1 MGTSLL
7 TNQSAM
13 TALQTL
19 RSIGDS
25 MDTTQRRVSTGLRI
39 NEASDNTAYWSISSM
54 MKSDRNALS
63 AVSDAMAL
71 GKSQIDVADATIS
84 KSKDYLDN
92 IQKSLTTA
100 YEKGAGDIKKIQA
113 DIKGNMNDIQSSV
126 YSASLAE
133 KNILG
138 NGGQSVRIAGS
149 YRREGSNVYVD
160 MIDVGGQDLNFATKK
175 ADGTFD
181 LTGGQLKDVF
191 GSGFATAAS
200 GTTTPSNTPASQA
213 EDANGSQ
220 GSGSSNSGSTTTTPS
235 ADDPA
240 GIQGLNKTY
249 VEAQGKLSEAQSALA
264 SAKAA
269 AAANPSDATLATAV
283 STAEGKVKSEQTAV
297 DAALKSVTDAAGKMS
312 VQDFVNTNFDGVSSG
327 VMEQVLRAVQG
338 KVTTATSNVV
348 TAGATLGAAK
358 AQVTGQI
365 DYVSNLMD
373 AIDKGVG
380 SLVDADMNAESARLA
395 SLQVQ
400 QQLGIQALSIANQ
413 NSQNILAL
421 FRQ

>member
-13 TALQTL
+13 NALQTL
-19 RSIGDS
+19 RSIGDN
-25 MDTTQRRVSTGLRI
+25 MDQTQRRVSTGLRI

-54 MKSDRNALS
+54 MRSDRNALS
-63 AVSDAMAL
+63 SVSDAMAL
-71 GKSQIDVADATIS
+71 GKSQIDVADATID
-84 KSKDYLDN
+84 KSKTYLDN

-113 DIKGNMNDIQSSV
+113 DIKGNMNDIQSAV

-138 NGGQSVRIAGS
+138 NDGQSVRIAGS

-160 MIDVGGQDLNFATKK
+160 MIDVGGADLNFASKK
-175 ADGTFD
+175 ADGSFD
-181 LTGGQLKDVF
+181 LTKGVLKDVF
-191 GSGFATAAS
+191 GSGTEGSPAPDFKQLSQTLTDKEKALAALPE
-200 GTTTPSNTPASQA
+200 GDTGIAQA
-213 EDANGSQ
+213 KQDVEDA
-220 GSGSSNSGSTTTTPS
+220 
-235 ADDPA
+235 
-240 GIQGLNKTY
+240 K
-249 VEAQGKLSEAQSALA
+249 
-264 SAKAA
+264 KAI
-269 AAANPSDATLATAV
+269 SDAAEKMTV
-283 STAEGKVKSEQTAV
+283 S
-297 DAALKSVTDAAGKMS
+297 
-312 VQDFVNTNFDGVSSG
+312 DFVNTDFTDVSSST
-327 VMEQVLRAVQG
+327 MEEILKNVQG
-338 KVTTATSNVV
+338 KVTTATTNVV

-365 DYVSNLMD
+365 DYVSKLMD
-373 AIDKGVG
+373 AVDKGVG

-413 NSQNILAL
+413 NSQNILSL

>member
-13 TALQTL
+13 NALQTL
-19 RSIGDS
+19 RSIGDN

-63 AVSDAMAL
+63 SVSDAMAL
-71 GKSQIDVADATIS
+71 GKSQIDVANATID

-100 YEKGAGDIKKIQA
+100 YEKGSGDVAKIQA
-113 DIKGNMNDIQSSV
+113 DIKANMNDIQSSV

-138 NGGQSVRIAGS
+138 NSGESVRIAGS
-149 YRREGSNVYVD
+149 YRREGSAVYVD
-160 MIDVGGQDLNFATKK
+160 MIDVGGADLNFATKQ

-181 LTGGQLKDVF
+181 LSKGVLQSVF
-191 GSGFATAAS
+191 GTGFAAS
-200 GTTTPSNTPASQA
+200 APTNPDAQEENPAPATPA
-213 EDANGSQ
+213 
-220 GSGSSNSGSTTTTPS
+220 

-240 GIQGLNKTY
+240 GLKALDKTL
-249 VEAQGKLSEAQSALA
+249 VGAQAKYAQAQSDLTA
-264 SAKAA
+264 AKAA
-269 AAANPSDATLATAV
+269 AAANPSDTSLQDAVTTAQ
-283 STAEGKVKSEQTAV
+283 GKVTSAKGEV
-297 DAALKSVTDAAGKMS
+297 DTALKPIVEAAGKMT
-312 VQDFVNTNFDGVSSG
+312 VMDFVNTNFSGISSST
-327 VMEQVLRAVQG
+327 MEQVLKAVQS

-365 DYVSNLMD
+365 DYVSKLMD
-373 AIDKGVG
+373 AVDKGVG

-413 NSQNILAL
+413 NSQNILSL

>member
-13 TALQTL
+13 NALQTL

-63 AVSDAMAL
+63 SVSDAMAL
-71 GKSQIDVADATIS
+71 GKSQIDVANATID

-100 YEKGAGDIKKIQA
+100 YEKGSGDVAKIQA
-113 DIKGNMNDIQSSV
+113 DIKANMNDIQSAV

-138 NGGQSVRIAGS
+138 NGGESVRIAGS

-160 MIDVGGQDLNFATKK
+160 MIDVGGADLNFATKN

-181 LTGGQLKDVF
+181 LTKGVLKDVF
-191 GSGFATAAS
+191 GKAETAPDFAKLDGDLQKA
-200 GTTTPSNTPASQA
+200 QA
-213 EDANGSQ
+213 
-220 GSGSSNSGSTTTTPS
+220 
-235 ADDPA
+235 
-240 GIQGLNKTY
+240 
-249 VEAQGKLSEAQSALA
+249 ALA
-264 SAKAA
+264 AKGDTAT
-269 AAANPSDATLATAV
+269 DADKQ
-283 STAEGKVKSEQTAV
+283 G
-297 DAALKSVTDAAGKMS
+297 VTDAQTAITNAAKDMT
-312 VQDFVNTNFDGVSSG
+312 VQDFVDTDFSKVSSAT
-327 VMEQVLRAVQG
+327 MEQVLKSVQG
-338 KVTTATSNVV
+338 KVTSATSNVV
-348 TAGATLGAAK
+348 TAGAALGAAK

-365 DYVSNLMD
+365 DYVSKLMD
-373 AIDKGVG
+373 AVDKGVG

-413 NSQNILAL
+413 NSQNILSL

>member
-13 TALQTL
+13 NALQTL
-19 RSIGDS
+19 RSIGDN
-25 MDTTQRRVSTGLRI
+25 MDITQRRVSTGLRI

-63 AVSDAMAL
+63 SVSDAMAL
-71 GKSQIDVADATIS
+71 GKSQIDVANATID
-84 KSKDYLDN
+84 KSKEYLDN

-100 YEKGAGDIKKIQA
+100 YEKGSGDVAKIQA
-113 DIKGNMNDIQSSV
+113 DIKANMNDIESAV

-149 YRREGSNVYVD
+149 YRREGTAVYVD
-160 MIDVGGQDLNFATKK
+160 MIDVGGDELNFATKGTN
-175 ADGTFD
+175 GTFD
-181 LTGGQLKDVF
+181 LTGGVLKDI
-191 GSGFATAAS
+191 FAKDT
-200 GTTTPSNTPASQA
+200 GTGDNAISKLA
-213 EDANGSQ
+213 
-220 GSGSSNSGSTTTTPS
+220 
-235 ADDPA
+235 
-240 GIQGLNKTY
+240 K
-249 VEAQGKLSEAQSALA
+249 KLSEATTDDAKQSAENALIGQV
-264 SAKAA
+264 SAM
-269 AAANPSDATLATAV
+269 T
-283 STAEGKVKSEQTAV
+283 VK
-297 DAALKSVTDAAGKMS
+297 
-312 VQDFVNTNFDGVSSG
+312 DFVENDFSNLSSKG
-327 VMEQVLRAVQG
+327 LETILKAIQS
-338 KVTTATSNVV
+338 KVTGATSAVV

-365 DYVSNLMD
+365 DYVSKLMD
-373 AIDKGVG
+373 AVDKGVG

-413 NSQNILAL
+413 NSQNILSL

>member
-13 TALQTL
+13 NALQTL
-19 RSIGDS
+19 RSIGDN

-63 AVSDAMAL
+63 SVSDAMAL
-71 GKSQIDVADATIS
+71 GKSQIDVANATIT

-100 YEKGAGDIKKIQA
+100 YEKGPGDIKKIQA
-113 DIKGNMNDIQSSV
+113 DIKANMNDIQSAV

-138 NGGQSVRIAGS
+138 NSGESVRIAGS

-160 MIDVGGQDLNFATKK
+160 MIDVGGKELNFATNNS
-175 ADGTFD
+175 DGTFD
-181 LTGGQLKDVF
+181 LSKGQLKDIF
-191 GSGFATAAS
+191 GTVVGSTGGTSETGGASGAGGATGGASGAGGAGGASGGAETRQSTSSTSFTPTATNPIDVKGINEAAKAYNDAVASGASDVGTKKTALDKLLDGITVKDFVTQDFKDATAA
-200 GTTTPSNTPASQA
+200 GM
-213 EDANGSQ
+213 
-220 GSGSSNSGSTTTTPS
+220 
-235 ADDPA
+235 
-240 GIQGLNKTY
+240 
-249 VEAQGKLSEAQSALA
+249 EAI
-264 SAKAA
+264 
-269 AAANPSDATLATAV
+269 
-283 STAEGKVKSEQTAV
+283 
-297 DAALKSVTDAAGKMS
+297 LK
-312 VQDFVNTNFDGVSSG
+312 
-327 VMEQVLRAVQG
+327 AVQG

-365 DYVSNLMD
+365 DYVSKLMD
-373 AIDKGVG
+373 AVDKGVG

-413 NSQNILAL
+413 NSQNILSL

>member
-13 TALQTL
+13 NALQTL
-19 RSIGDS
+19 RSIGDN

-63 AVSDAMAL
+63 SVSDAMAL
-71 GKSQIDVADATIS
+71 GKSQIDVANATID
-84 KSKDYLDN
+84 KSKEYLDN

-100 YEKGAGDIKKIQA
+100 YEKGSGDIKKIQA
-113 DIKGNMNDIQSSV
+113 DIKANMNDIQSAV

-138 NGGQSVRIAGS
+138 NSGESVRIAGS

-160 MIDVGGQDLNFATKK
+160 MIDVGGADLNFATKQ

-181 LTGGQLKDVF
+181 LTKGVLKDVF
-191 GSGFATAAS
+191 GKAETAPDFAS
-200 GTTTPSNTPASQA
+200 L
-213 EDANGSQ
+213 D
-220 GSGSSNSGSTTTTPS
+220 STL
-235 ADDPA
+235 
-240 GIQGLNKTY
+240 Q
-249 VEAQGKLSEAQSALA
+249 EAQAALA
-264 SAKAA
+264 AKGDTATEEDKNKVTQAQQAITEAA
-269 AAANPSDATLATAV
+269 KDMT
-283 STAEGKVKSEQTAV
+283 
-297 DAALKSVTDAAGKMS
+297 
-312 VQDFVNTNFDGVSSG
+312 VQDFVDTDFSKVSSAT
-327 VMEQVLRAVQG
+327 MEQVLKTVQG

-348 TAGATLGAAK
+348 TAGAALGAAK

-365 DYVSNLMD
+365 DYVSKLMD
-373 AIDKGVG
+373 AVDKGVG

-413 NSQNILAL
+413 NSQNILSL

>member
-1 MGTSLL
+1 M
-7 TNQSAM
+7 N
-13 TALQTL
+13 ALQTL
-19 RSIGDS
+19 RSIGDN

-63 AVSDAMAL
+63 SVSDAMAL
-71 GKSQIDVADATIS
+71 GKSQIDVANATIT

-100 YEKGAGDIKKIQA
+100 YEKGPGDIKKIQA
-113 DIKGNMNDIQSSV
+113 DIKANMNDIQSAV

-138 NGGQSVRIAGS
+138 NSGESVRIAGS

-160 MIDVGGQDLNFATKK
+160 MIDVGGKELNFATNNS
-175 ADGTFD
+175 DGTFD
-181 LTGGQLKDVF
+181 LSKGQLKDIF
-191 GSGFATAAS
+191 GTVVGSTGGTSETGGASGAGGATGGASGAGGAGGASGGAETRQSTSSTSFTPTATNPIDVKGINEAAKAYNDAVASGASDVGTKKTALDKLLDGITVKDFVTQDFKDATAA
-200 GTTTPSNTPASQA
+200 GM
-213 EDANGSQ
+213 
-220 GSGSSNSGSTTTTPS
+220 
-235 ADDPA
+235 
-240 GIQGLNKTY
+240 
-249 VEAQGKLSEAQSALA
+249 EAI
-264 SAKAA
+264 
-269 AAANPSDATLATAV
+269 
-283 STAEGKVKSEQTAV
+283 
-297 DAALKSVTDAAGKMS
+297 LK
-312 VQDFVNTNFDGVSSG
+312 
-327 VMEQVLRAVQG
+327 AVQG
-338 KVTTATSNVV
+338 KVTTATSNVT

-365 DYVSNLMD
+365 DYVSKLMD
-373 AIDKGVG
+373 AVDKGVG

-413 NSQNILAL
+413 NSQNILSL

>member
-13 TALQTL
+13 NALQTL
-19 RSIGDS
+19 RSIGDN

-63 AVSDAMAL
+63 SVSDAMAL
-71 GKSQIDVADATIS
+71 GKSQIDVANATIE
-84 KSKDYLDN
+84 KSKEYLDK

-100 YEKGAGDIKKIQA
+100 YEKGPGDIKKIQA
-113 DIKGNMNDIQSSV
+113 DIQANMNDIQSSV

-138 NGGQSVRIAGS
+138 NDGQSVRIAGS
-149 YRREGSNVYVD
+149 YRREGTAVYVD
-160 MIDVGGQDLNFATKK
+160 MIDVGGKELNFATNKG
-175 ADGTFD
+175 DGTFD
-181 LTGGQLKDVF
+181 LTQGQLKEIFGKTDNGKDAATNQPKPAIDV
-191 GSGFATAAS
+191 GALKGKI
-200 GTTTPSNTPASQA
+200 
-213 EDANGSQ
+213 
-220 GSGSSNSGSTTTTPS
+220 
-235 ADDPA
+235 ADY
-240 GIQGLNKTY
+240 KT
-249 VEAQGKLSEAQSALA
+249 ALA
-264 SAKAA
+264 DPEGTDATKAA
-269 AAANPSDATLATAV
+269 ALKDITDITDKITV
-283 STAEGKVKSEQTAV
+283 S
-297 DAALKSVTDAAGKMS
+297 
-312 VQDFVNTNFDGVSSG
+312 DFVNTDLSS
-327 VMEQVLRAVQG
+327 VDAETMEYILKAVQG
-338 KVTTATSNVV
+338 KVTTATSNVT

-365 DYVSNLMD
+365 DYVSKLMD
-373 AIDKGVG
+373 AVDKGVG

-413 NSQNILAL
+413 NSQNILSL

>member
-13 TALQTL
+13 NALQTL
-19 RSIGDS
+19 RSIGDN
-25 MDTTQRRVSTGLRI
+25 MDQTQRRVSTGLRI

-54 MKSDRNALS
+54 MRSDRNALS
-63 AVSDAMAL
+63 SVSDAMAL
-71 GKSQIDVADATIS
+71 GKSQIDVADATID
-84 KSKDYLDN
+84 KSKTYLDN

-113 DIKGNMNDIQSSV
+113 DIKGNMNDIQSAV

-138 NGGQSVRIAGS
+138 NDGQSVRIAGS

-160 MIDVGGQDLNFATKK
+160 MIDVGGADLNFASKK
-175 ADGTFD
+175 ADGSFD
-181 LTGGQLKDVF
+181 LTKGVLKDVF
-191 GSGFATAAS
+191 GSGTEGSTA
-200 GTTTPSNTPASQA
+200 PDFKQLSQA
-213 EDANGSQ
+213 LTDKEKALAALPEGD
-220 GSGSSNSGSTTTTPS
+220 
-235 ADDPA
+235 A
-240 GIQGLNKTY
+240 GIAQAKQD
-249 VEAQGKLSEAQSALA
+249 VEA
-264 SAKAA
+264 AKKAI
-269 AAANPSDATLATAV
+269 SDAAEKMTV
-283 STAEGKVKSEQTAV
+283 S
-297 DAALKSVTDAAGKMS
+297 
-312 VQDFVNTNFDGVSSG
+312 DFVNTDFTDVSSST
-327 VMEQVLRAVQG
+327 MEEILKNVQG
-338 KVTTATSNVV
+338 KVTTATTNVV

-365 DYVSNLMD
+365 DYVSKLMD
-373 AIDKGVG
+373 AVDKGVG

-413 NSQNILAL
+413 NSQNILSL

>member
-13 TALQTL
+13 NALQTL

-63 AVSDAMAL
+63 SVSDAMAL
-71 GKSQIDVADATIS
+71 GKSQIDVANATID

-100 YEKGAGDIKKIQA
+100 YEKGSGDVAKIQA
-113 DIKGNMNDIQSSV
+113 DIKANMNDIQSSV

-138 NGGQSVRIAGS
+138 NSGESVRIAGS

-160 MIDVGGQDLNFATKK
+160 MIDVGGADLNFATKQ

-181 LTGGQLKDVF
+181 LSKGVLQSVFGTGFAASAPTNPGGQEENP
-191 GSGFATAAS
+191 APA
-200 GTTTPSNTPASQA
+200 TPA
-213 EDANGSQ
+213 
-220 GSGSSNSGSTTTTPS
+220 

-240 GIQGLNKTY
+240 GLKALDKTL
-249 VEAQGKLSEAQSALA
+249 VGAQAKYTQAQADLTA
-264 SAKAA
+264 AKAA
-269 AAANPSDATLATAV
+269 AAANPSDTNLQDAVTA
-283 STAEGKVKSEQTAV
+283 AQGKVTSTKGGV
-297 DAALKSVTDAAGKMS
+297 DDALKPIVEAAGKMT
-312 VQDFVNTNFDGVSSG
+312 VMDFVNTNFSGISSST
-327 VMEQVLRAVQG
+327 MEQVLKAVQS

-365 DYVSNLMD
+365 DYVSKLMD
-373 AIDKGVG
+373 AVDKGVG

-413 NSQNILAL
+413 NSQNILSL

>member
-13 TALQTL
+13 NALQTL
-19 RSIGDS
+19 RSIGDN

-63 AVSDAMAL
+63 SVSDAMAL
-71 GKSQIDVADATIS
+71 GKSQIDVANATID
-84 KSKDYLDN
+84 KSKEYLDN

-100 YEKGAGDIKKIQA
+100 YQKGTGDVKKIQA
-113 DIKGNMNDIQSSV
+113 DIKANMNDIESAV

-149 YRREGSNVYVD
+149 YRREGSAVYVD
-160 MIDVGGQDLNFATKK
+160 MIDVGGNELNFATKG
-175 ADGTFD
+175 ANGTFD
-181 LTGGQLKDVF
+181 LSGGVLKDVF
-191 GSGFATAAS
+191 GSYDTGAADGSKISDLLGTIKDKKAELDAAKPSDTDYGSKKDAYNNAVTALTNVADKLTVKDFANADFSNVSAS
-200 GTTTPSNTPASQA
+200 GMETIIKA
-213 EDANGSQ
+213 
-220 GSGSSNSGSTTTTPS
+220 
-235 ADDPA
+235 
-240 GIQGLNKTY
+240 IQ
-249 VEAQGKLSEAQSALA
+249 S
-264 SAKAA
+264 
-269 AAANPSDATLATAV
+269 
-283 STAEGKVKSEQTAV
+283 
-297 DAALKSVTDAAGKMS
+297 
-312 VQDFVNTNFDGVSSG
+312 
-327 VMEQVLRAVQG
+327 
-338 KVTTATSNVV
+338 KVTGATSAVV

-365 DYVSNLMD
+365 DYVSKLMD
-373 AIDKGVG
+373 AVDKGVG

-413 NSQNILAL
+413 NSQNILSL

>member
-13 TALQTL
+13 NALQTL
-19 RSIGDS
+19 RSIGDN

-63 AVSDAMAL
+63 SVSDAMAL
-71 GKSQIDVADATIS
+71 GKSQIDVANATID

-100 YEKGAGDIKKIQA
+100 YEKGSGDIKKIQA
-113 DIKGNMNDIQSSV
+113 DIKANMNDIQSAV

-138 NGGQSVRIAGS
+138 NSGESVRIAGS

-160 MIDVGGQDLNFATKK
+160 MIDVGGADLNFATKQ

-181 LTGGQLKDVF
+181 LSKGVLQAVF
-191 GSGFATAAS
+191 GTGAAAAS
-200 GTTTPSNTPASQA
+200 TPAPTPPSPTPETETETQTNPSDPLGLKSLNDDLVSKQSDVTSKQA
-213 EDANGSQ
+213 
-220 GSGSSNSGSTTTTPS
+220 
-235 ADDPA
+235 
-240 GIQGLNKTY
+240 
-249 VEAQGKLSEAQSALA
+249 ALDK
-264 SAKAA
+264 AKAA
-269 AAANPSDATLATAV
+269 AAANPSDSSLQGAITEAQENLTNAQT
-283 STAEGKVKSEQTAV
+283 SYKSSLDKVTK
-297 DAALKSVTDAAGKMS
+297 AAGKMT
-312 VQDFVNTNFDGVSSG
+312 VLDFVNTDFSGFSSAT
-327 VMEQVLRAVQG
+327 MEQVLKAVQG

-365 DYVSNLMD
+365 DYVSKLMD
-373 AIDKGVG
+373 AVDKGVG

-413 NSQNILAL
+413 NSQNILSL

>member
-13 TALQTL
+13 NALQTL
-19 RSIGDS
+19 RSIGDN
-25 MDTTQRRVSTGLRI
+25 MDQTQRRVSTGLRI

-54 MKSDRNALS
+54 MRSDRNALS
-63 AVSDAMAL
+63 SVSDAMAL
-71 GKSQIDVADATIS
+71 GKSQIDVADATID
-84 KSKDYLDN
+84 KSKTYLDN

-113 DIKGNMNDIQSSV
+113 DIKGNMNDIQSAV

-138 NGGQSVRIAGS
+138 NDGQSVRIAGS

-160 MIDVGGQDLNFATKK
+160 MIDVGGADLNFASKK
-175 ADGTFD
+175 ADGSFD
-181 LTGGQLKDVF
+181 LTKGVLKDVF
-191 GSGFATAAS
+191 GSGTEGSPAPDFKQLSQTLTDKEKALAALPE
-200 GTTTPSNTPASQA
+200 GDAGIAQA
-213 EDANGSQ
+213 KQDVEDA
-220 GSGSSNSGSTTTTPS
+220 
-235 ADDPA
+235 
-240 GIQGLNKTY
+240 K
-249 VEAQGKLSEAQSALA
+249 
-264 SAKAA
+264 KAI
-269 AAANPSDATLATAV
+269 SDAAEKMTV
-283 STAEGKVKSEQTAV
+283 S
-297 DAALKSVTDAAGKMS
+297 
-312 VQDFVNTNFDGVSSG
+312 DFVNTDFTDVSSST
-327 VMEQVLRAVQG
+327 MEEILKNVQG
-338 KVTTATSNVV
+338 KVTTATTNVV

-365 DYVSNLMD
+365 DYVSKLMD
-373 AIDKGVG
+373 AVDKGVG

-413 NSQNILAL
+413 NSQNILSL

>member
-13 TALQTL
+13 NALQTL
-19 RSIGDS
+19 RSIGDN
-25 MDTTQRRVSTGLRI
+25 MDQTQRRVSTGLRI

-54 MKSDRNALS
+54 MRSDRNALS
-63 AVSDAMAL
+63 SVSDAMAL
-71 GKSQIDVADATIS
+71 GKSQIDVADATID
-84 KSKDYLDN
+84 KSKTYLDN

-113 DIKGNMNDIQSSV
+113 DIKGNMNDIQSAV

-138 NGGQSVRIAGS
+138 NDGQSVRIAGS

-160 MIDVGGQDLNFATKK
+160 MIDVGGADLNFASKK
-175 ADGTFD
+175 ADGSFD
-181 LTGGQLKDVF
+181 LTKGVLKDVF
-191 GSGFATAAS
+191 GSGTEGSPAPDFKQLSQTLTDKEKALAALPE
-200 GTTTPSNTPASQA
+200 G
-213 EDANGSQ
+213 D
-220 GSGSSNSGSTTTTPS
+220 
-235 ADDPA
+235 A
-240 GIQGLNKTY
+240 GIDQAKQD
-249 VEAQGKLSEAQSALA
+249 VEA
-264 SAKAA
+264 AKKAI
-269 AAANPSDATLATAV
+269 SDAAEKMTV
-283 STAEGKVKSEQTAV
+283 S
-297 DAALKSVTDAAGKMS
+297 
-312 VQDFVNTNFDGVSSG
+312 DFVNTDFTDVSSST
-327 VMEQVLRAVQG
+327 MEEILKNVQG
-338 KVTTATSNVV
+338 KVTTATTNVV

-365 DYVSNLMD
+365 DYVSKLMD
-373 AIDKGVG
+373 AVDKGVG

-413 NSQNILAL
+413 NSQNILSL

>member
-13 TALQTL
+13 NALQTL
-19 RSIGDS
+19 RSIGDN

-63 AVSDAMAL
+63 SVSDAMAL
-71 GKSQIDVADATIS
+71 GKSQIDVANATID

-100 YEKGAGDIKKIQA
+100 YEKGSGDVAKIQA
-113 DIKGNMNDIQSSV
+113 DIKANMNDIQSSV

-138 NGGQSVRIAGS
+138 NSGESVRIAGS

-160 MIDVGGQDLNFATKK
+160 MIDVGGADLNFATKQ

-181 LTGGQLKDVF
+181 LSKGVLQAVF
-191 GSGFATAAS
+191 GTGAAAAS
-200 GTTTPSNTPASQA
+200 TPAPTPPSPTPETETETQTNPSDPLGLKSLNDDLVSKQSDVTSKQA
-213 EDANGSQ
+213 
-220 GSGSSNSGSTTTTPS
+220 
-235 ADDPA
+235 
-240 GIQGLNKTY
+240 
-249 VEAQGKLSEAQSALA
+249 ALDK
-264 SAKAA
+264 AKAA
-269 AAANPSDATLATAV
+269 AAANPSDSSLQGAITEAQENLTNAQT
-283 STAEGKVKSEQTAV
+283 SYKSSLDKVTK
-297 DAALKSVTDAAGKMS
+297 AAGKMT
-312 VQDFVNTNFDGVSSG
+312 VLDFVNTDFSGFSSAT
-327 VMEQVLRAVQG
+327 MEQVLKAVQG

-365 DYVSNLMD
+365 DYVSKLMD
-373 AIDKGVG
+373 AVDKGVG

-413 NSQNILAL
+413 NSQNILSL

>member
-13 TALQTL
+13 NALQTL
-19 RSIGDS
+19 RSIGDN

-63 AVSDAMAL
+63 SVSDAMAL
-71 GKSQIDVADATIS
+71 GKSQIDVANATID
-84 KSKDYLDN
+84 KSKEYLDN

-100 YEKGAGDIKKIQA
+100 YQKGSGDVKKIQA
-113 DIKGNMNDIQSSV
+113 DIKANMNDIESAV

-149 YRREGSNVYVD
+149 YRREGSAVYVD
-160 MIDVGGQDLNFATKK
+160 MIDVGGNELNFATKG
-175 ADGTFD
+175 ANGTFD
-181 LTGGQLKDVF
+181 LSGGVLKDVF
-191 GSGFATAAS
+191 GSY
-200 GTTTPSNTPASQA
+200 
-213 EDANGSQ
+213 D
-220 GSGSSNSGSTTTTPS
+220 
-235 ADDPA
+235 
-240 GIQGLNKTY
+240 
-249 VEAQGKLSEAQSALA
+249 
-264 SAKAA
+264 
-269 AAANPSDATLATAV
+269 
-283 STAEGKVKSEQTAV
+283 
-297 DAALKSVTDAAGKMS
+297 TDAAEGSKIS
-312 VQDFVNTNFDGVSSG
+312 DLLGAIKDKKADLDAAKPSDTDYDSKKNDYNTAVTALTDVADKLTVKDFANADFSNVSASG
-327 VMEQVLRAVQG
+327 METIIKAIQS
-338 KVTTATSNVV
+338 KVTGATSAVV

-365 DYVSNLMD
+365 DYVSKLMD
-373 AIDKGVG
+373 AVDKGVG

-413 NSQNILAL
+413 NSQNILSL

>member
-13 TALQTL
+13 NALQTL
-19 RSIGDS
+19 RSIGDN

-63 AVSDAMAL
+63 SVSDAMAL
-71 GKSQIDVADATIS
+71 GKSQIDVANATID
-84 KSKDYLDN
+84 KSKEYLDN

-100 YEKGAGDIKKIQA
+100 YEKGSGDVAKIQA
-113 DIKGNMNDIQSSV
+113 DIKANMNDIESAV

-138 NGGQSVRIAGS
+138 NDGQSVRIAGS

-160 MIDVGGQDLNFATKK
+160 MIDVGGKELNFATNKG
-175 ADGTFD
+175 DGTFD
-181 LTGGQLKDVF
+181 LSKGQLKDIF
-191 GSGFATAAS
+191 GTAVKPDQPDDNDTSTFAGEPAFKPSATNPINVKGINEAAKAYNEAVAS
-200 GTTTPSNTPASQA
+200 GASDIADKKTALTTALGDFTVKDFVTQ
-213 EDANGSQ
+213 DF
-220 GSGSSNSGSTTTTPS
+220 
-235 ADDPA
+235 
-240 GIQGLNKTY
+240 
-249 VEAQGKLSEAQSALA
+249 SEATSAGMEAIL
-264 SAKAA
+264 
-269 AAANPSDATLATAV
+269 
-283 STAEGKVKSEQTAV
+283 KV
-297 DAALKSVTDAAGKMS
+297 
-312 VQDFVNTNFDGVSSG
+312 
-327 VMEQVLRAVQG
+327 VQG

-365 DYVSNLMD
+365 DYVSKLMD
-373 AIDKGVG
+373 AVDKGVG

-413 NSQNILAL
+413 NSQNILSL

>member
-13 TALQTL
+13 NALQTL
-19 RSIGDS
+19 RSIGDN

-63 AVSDAMAL
+63 SVSDAMAL
-71 GKSQIDVADATIS
+71 GKSQIDVANATID
-84 KSKDYLDN
+84 KSKEYLDN

-100 YEKGAGDIKKIQA
+100 YEKGSGDIKKIQA
-113 DIKGNMNDIQSSV
+113 DIKANMNDIESAV

-138 NGGQSVRIAGS
+138 NNGQSVRIAGS

-160 MIDVGGQDLNFATKK
+160 MIDVGGKELNFATNKG
-175 ADGTFD
+175 DGTFD
-181 LTGGQLKDVF
+181 LTSGVLKDIF
-191 GSGFATAAS
+191 AKDTATA
-200 GTTTPSNTPASQA
+200 
-213 EDANGSQ
+213 
-220 GSGSSNSGSTTTTPS
+220 
-235 ADDPA
+235 DDDKISKLA
-240 GIQGLNKTY
+240 KT
-249 VEAQGKLSEAQSALA
+249 LSEATTTD
-264 SAKAA
+264 AKA
-269 AAANPSDATLATAV
+269 
-283 STAEGKVKSEQTAV
+283 TAEGALISKVSAMTVK
-297 DAALKSVTDAAGKMS
+297 
-312 VQDFVNTNFDGVSSG
+312 DFVENDFSNLSSKG
-327 VMEQVLRAVQG
+327 LETVLKAIQS
-338 KVTTATSNVV
+338 KVTGATSAVV

-365 DYVSNLMD
+365 DYVSKLMD
-373 AIDKGVG
+373 AVDKGVG

-413 NSQNILAL
+413 NSQNILSL

>member
-13 TALQTL
+13 NALQTL

-63 AVSDAMAL
+63 SVSDAMAL
-71 GKSQIDVADATIS
+71 GKSQIDVANATID

-100 YEKGAGDIKKIQA
+100 YEKGSGDVAKIQA
-113 DIKGNMNDIQSSV
+113 DIKANMNDIQSAV

-138 NGGQSVRIAGS
+138 NNGESVRIAGS
-149 YRREGSNVYVD
+149 YRREGSAVYVD
-160 MIDVGGQDLNFATKK
+160 MIDVGGDELNFAIKG
-175 ADGTFD
+175 ANGTFD
-181 LTGGQLKDVF
+181 LTGGVLKDI
-191 GSGFATAAS
+191 FAKDTA
-200 GTTTPSNTPASQA
+200 TTAT
-213 EDANGSQ
+213 DK
-220 GSGSSNSGSTTTTPS
+220 
-235 ADDPA
+235 
-240 GIQGLNKTY
+240 I
-249 VEAQGKLSEAQSALA
+249 SALA
-264 SAKAA
+264 KKLH
-269 AAANPSDATLATAV
+269 DAT
-283 STAEGKVKSEQTAV
+283 
-297 DAALKSVTDAAGKMS
+297 TDADKQSAENALIGQVSAMTVK
-312 VQDFVNTNFDGVSSG
+312 DFVENDFSNLSSKG
-327 VMEQVLRAVQG
+327 LETVLKAIQS
-338 KVTTATSNVV
+338 KVTGATSAVV

-365 DYVSNLMD
+365 DYVSKLMD
-373 AIDKGVG
+373 AVDKGVG

-413 NSQNILAL
+413 NSQNILSL

>member
-13 TALQTL
+13 NALQTL

-25 MDTTQRRVSTGLRI
+25 MDQTQRRVSTGLRI

-63 AVSDAMAL
+63 SVSDAMAL
-71 GKSQIDVADATIS
+71 GKSQIDVANATID
-84 KSKDYLDN
+84 KSKEYLDN

-100 YEKGAGDIKKIQA
+100 YQKGSGDIKKIQA
-113 DIKGNMNDIQSSV
+113 DIKANMNDIQSAV

-138 NGGQSVRIAGS
+138 NGGESVRIAGS

-160 MIDVGGQDLNFATKK
+160 MIDVGGADLNFATKG
-175 ADGTFD
+175 ANGTFD
-181 LTGGQLKDVF
+181 LTKGVLKNVF
-191 GSGFATAAS
+191 AE
-200 GTTTPSNTPASQA
+200 TT
-213 EDANGSQ
+213 D
-220 GSGSSNSGSTTTTPS
+220 
-235 ADDPA
+235 
-240 GIQGLNKTY
+240 GINLTD
-249 VEAQGKLSEAQSALA
+249 L
-264 SAKAA
+264 KA
-269 AAANPSDATLATAV
+269 AV
-283 STAEGKVKSEQTAV
+283 STYNQAVAADPTADNSGKLKDITDITDKITVNDFVKADFTDV
-297 DAALKSVTDAAGKMS
+297 DAATMEFILKG
-312 VQDFVNTNFDGVSSG
+312 VQS
-327 VMEQVLRAVQG
+327 
-338 KVTTATSNVV
+338 KVTGATSAVV

-365 DYVSNLMD
+365 DYVSKLMD
-373 AIDKGVG
+373 AVDKGVG

-413 NSQNILAL
+413 NSQNILSL

>member
-13 TALQTL
+13 NALQTL
-19 RSIGDS
+19 RSIGDN

-39 NEASDNTAYWSISSM
+39 NEASDNTAYWSISSAM
-54 MKSDRNALS
+54 RSDRNTLS
-63 AVSDAMAL
+63 AVSDAMSL
-71 GKSQIDVADATIS
+71 GKSQIDVADTTIT

-92 IQKSLTTA
+92 ISKSLMTA
-100 YEKGAGDIKKIQA
+100 YEKGEGDVKKIQN
-113 DIKGNMNDIQSSV
+113 DIKGNMEDIKSAV

-138 NGGQSVRIAGS
+138 SGGATMQIAGA

-160 MIDVGGQDLNFATKK
+160 MINVGGATLNFAKP
-175 ADGTFD
+175 ADGKPGQFD
-181 LTGGQLKDVF
+181 LTQGVLQTVF
-191 GSGFATAAS
+191 GTKTDLDLTDETLKGAIEGLADAQKAYDAAKASGVAADIANAKTALGTADDAAS
-200 GTTTPSNTPASQA
+200 
-213 EDANGSQ
+213 DADG
-220 GSGSSNSGSTTTTPS
+220 
-235 ADDPA
+235 
-240 GIQGLNKTY
+240 
-249 VEAQGKLSEAQSALA
+249 A
-264 SAKAA
+264 SAYAKLAKAKA
-269 AAANPSDATLATAV
+269 DYAN
-283 STAEGKVKSEQTAV
+283 KVKGMTVA
-297 DAALKSVTDAAGKMS
+297 
-312 VQDFVNTNFDGVSSG
+312 DFVNTDLSSLSNDALKM
-327 VMEQVLRAVQG
+327 VIDAVQSSRA
-338 KVTTATSNVV
+338 TATDNVI

-365 DYVSNLMD
+365 DYVSKLMD

-413 NSQNILAL
+413 NSQNILSL

>member
-13 TALQTL
+13 NALQTL

-25 MDTTQRRVSTGLRI
+25 MDITQRRVSTGLRI

-63 AVSDAMAL
+63 SVSDAMAL
-71 GKSQIDVADATIS
+71 GKSQIDVANATID
-84 KSKDYLDN
+84 KSKEYLDN

-100 YEKGAGDIKKIQA
+100 YEKGSGDVAKIQA
-113 DIKGNMNDIQSSV
+113 DIKANMNDIESAV

-149 YRREGSNVYVD
+149 YRREGSAVYVD
-160 MIDVGGQDLNFATKK
+160 MIDVGGNELNFATKG
-175 ADGTFD
+175 ANGTFD
-181 LTGGQLKDVF
+181 LSGGVLKDVF
-191 GSGFATAAS
+191 GSYDTGAADGSKISDLLGTIKDKKAELDAAKPSDTDYGSKKDAYNNAVTALTNVADKLTVKDFANADFSNVSAS
-200 GTTTPSNTPASQA
+200 GMETIIKA
-213 EDANGSQ
+213 
-220 GSGSSNSGSTTTTPS
+220 
-235 ADDPA
+235 
-240 GIQGLNKTY
+240 IQ
-249 VEAQGKLSEAQSALA
+249 S
-264 SAKAA
+264 
-269 AAANPSDATLATAV
+269 
-283 STAEGKVKSEQTAV
+283 
-297 DAALKSVTDAAGKMS
+297 
-312 VQDFVNTNFDGVSSG
+312 
-327 VMEQVLRAVQG
+327 
-338 KVTTATSNVV
+338 KVTGATSAVV

-365 DYVSNLMD
+365 DYVSKLMD
-373 AIDKGVG
+373 AVDKGVG

-413 NSQNILAL
+413 NSQNILSL

>member
-100 YEKGAGDIKKIQA
+100 YEKGAGDISKIQA
-113 DIKGNMNDIQSSV
+113 DIKANMNDIQSSI

-138 NGGQSVRIAGS
+138 NSGDAVRIAGS
-149 YRREGSNVYVD
+149 YRREGSSVYVD
-160 MIDVGGQDLNFATKK
+160 MIDVGGKELNFATKG
-175 ADGTFD
+175 AGGTFD
-181 LTGGQLKDVF
+181 LSQGVLQDVF
-191 GSGFATAAS
+191 GSIDNPAAS
-200 GTTTPSNTPASQA
+200 GSGSTNGAGAGGSTRAADTSGGAGNTS
-213 EDANGSQ
+213 
-220 GSGSSNSGSTTTTPS
+220 GSGSTSGSTAAGGTIKTLTD
-235 ADDPA
+235 AVTAAKKALDEVPA
-240 GIQGLNKTY
+240 GTDNSTQKD
-249 VEAQGKLSEAQSALA
+249 ALVQA
-264 SAKAA
+264 EKALTDKA
-269 AAANPSDATLATAV
+269 DKMT
-283 STAEGKVKSEQTAV
+283 VK
-297 DAALKSVTDAAGKMS
+297 
-312 VQDFVNTNFDGVSSG
+312 DFVEGDFSSVSSAA
-327 VMEQVLRAVQG
+327 MEKILKAVQG
-338 KVTTATSNVV
+338 KVTTATSAVV

-358 AQVTGQI
+358 AQITGQI
-365 DYVSNLMD
+365 DYVSKLMD
-373 AIDKGVG
+373 AVDKGVG

-413 NSQNILAL
+413 NSQAILSL

>member
-13 TALQTL
+13 NALQTL
-19 RSIGDS
+19 RSIGDN
-25 MDTTQRRVSTGLRI
+25 MDQTQRRVSTGLRI

-54 MKSDRNALS
+54 MRSDRNALS
-63 AVSDAMAL
+63 SVSDAMAL
-71 GKSQIDVADATIS
+71 GKSQIDVADATID
-84 KSKDYLDN
+84 KSKTYLDN

-113 DIKGNMNDIQSSV
+113 DIKGNMNDIQSAV

-138 NGGQSVRIAGS
+138 NDGQSVRIAGS

-160 MIDVGGQDLNFATKK
+160 MIDVGGADLNFASKK
-175 ADGTFD
+175 ADGSFD
-181 LTGGQLKDVF
+181 LTKGVLKDVF
-191 GSGFATAAS
+191 GSG
-200 GTTTPSNTPASQA
+200 
-213 EDANGSQ
+213 
-220 GSGSSNSGSTTTTPS
+220 
-235 ADDPA
+235 
-240 GIQGLNKTY
+240 
-249 VEAQGKLSEAQSALA
+249 
-264 SAKAA
+264 
-269 AAANPSDATLATAV
+269 
-283 STAEGKVKSEQTAV
+283 TAEGGTAPDFKALSQTLTDKEKALAALPEGDAGIAQAKQDV
-297 DAALKSVTDAAGKMS
+297 EDAKKAISDAAKKMTVS
-312 VQDFVNTNFDGVSSG
+312 DFVNADFTDVSSST
-327 VMEQVLRAVQG
+327 MEEILKNVQG
-338 KVTTATSNVV
+338 KVTTATTNVV

-365 DYVSNLMD
+365 DYVSKLMD
-373 AIDKGVG
+373 AVDKGVG

-413 NSQNILAL
+413 NSQNILSL
-421 FRQ
+421 FR

>member
-13 TALQTL
+13 NALQTL
-19 RSIGDS
+19 RSIGDN
-25 MDTTQRRVSTGLRI
+25 MDQTQRRVSTGLRI

-54 MKSDRNALS
+54 MRSDRNALS
-63 AVSDAMAL
+63 SVSDAMAL
-71 GKSQIDVADATIS
+71 GKSQIDVADATID
-84 KSKDYLDN
+84 KSKTYLDN

-113 DIKGNMNDIQSSV
+113 DIKGNMNDIQSAV

-138 NGGQSVRIAGS
+138 NDGQSVRIAGS

-160 MIDVGGQDLNFATKK
+160 MIDVGGADLNFASKK
-175 ADGTFD
+175 ADGSFD
-181 LTGGQLKDVF
+181 LTKGVLKDVF
-191 GSGFATAAS
+191 GSGTEGGTA
-200 GTTTPSNTPASQA
+200 PDFKQLSQTLTDKEKA
-213 EDANGSQ
+213 LAALPEGD
-220 GSGSSNSGSTTTTPS
+220 
-235 ADDPA
+235 A
-240 GIQGLNKTY
+240 GIAQAKQD
-249 VEAQGKLSEAQSALA
+249 VEA
-264 SAKAA
+264 AKKAI
-269 AAANPSDATLATAV
+269 SDAAEKMTV
-283 STAEGKVKSEQTAV
+283 S
-297 DAALKSVTDAAGKMS
+297 
-312 VQDFVNTNFDGVSSG
+312 DFVNTDFTDVSSST
-327 VMEQVLRAVQG
+327 MEEILKNVQG
-338 KVTTATSNVV
+338 KVTTATTNVV

-365 DYVSNLMD
+365 DYVRKLMD
-373 AIDKGVG
+373 DVDKGDG

-413 NSQNILAL
+413 NSQNILSL

>member
-13 TALQTL
+13 NALQTL
-19 RSIGDS
+19 RSIGDN

-63 AVSDAMAL
+63 SVSDAMAL
-71 GKSQIDVADATIS
+71 GKSQIDVANATID

-100 YEKGAGDIKKIQA
+100 YEKGSGDIKKIQA
-113 DIKGNMNDIQSSV
+113 DIKANMNDIQSAV

-138 NGGQSVRIAGS
+138 NSGESVRIAGS
-149 YRREGSNVYVD
+149 YRREGSAVYVD
-160 MIDVGGQDLNFATKK
+160 MIDVGGADLNFATKK

-181 LTGGQLKDVF
+181 LSKGVLQAVF
-191 GSGFATAAS
+191 GTGAAAS
-200 GTTTPSNTPASQA
+200 APAPTPPSPAP
-213 EDANGSQ
+213 ETETETN
-220 GSGSSNSGSTTTTPS
+220 PS
-235 ADDPA
+235 DPLGLKSLNDD
-240 GIQGLNKTY
+240 LVSK
-249 VEAQGKLSEAQSALA
+249 QSALTSKQA
-264 SAKAA
+264 DLDKAKAA
-269 AAANPSDATLATAV
+269 AAANPSDSGLQGAVTA
-283 STAEGKVKSEQTAV
+283 AQTAV
-297 DAALKSVTDAAGKMS
+297 NSAQSDYKSSLDKVTKAAGKMT
-312 VQDFVNTNFDGVSSG
+312 VLDFVNTDFSGFSSAT
-327 VMEQVLRAVQG
+327 MEQVLKAVQG

-365 DYVSNLMD
+365 DYVSKLMD
-373 AIDKGVG
+373 AVDKGVG

-413 NSQNILAL
+413 NSQNILSL

>member
-13 TALQTL
+13 NALQTL
-19 RSIGDS
+19 RSIGDN

-63 AVSDAMAL
+63 SVSDAMAL
-71 GKSQIDVADATIS
+71 GKSQIDVANATID

-100 YEKGAGDIKKIQA
+100 YEKGSGDIKKIQA
-113 DIKGNMNDIQSSV
+113 DIKANMNDIQSAV

-138 NGGQSVRIAGS
+138 NSGESVRIAGS
-149 YRREGSNVYVD
+149 YRREGSAVYVD
-160 MIDVGGQDLNFATKK
+160 MIDVGGADLNFATKQ

-181 LTGGQLKDVF
+181 LSKGVLQAVF
-191 GSGFATAAS
+191 GTGAAAS
-200 GTTTPSNTPASQA
+200 APAPTPPSPAP
-213 EDANGSQ
+213 ETETETN
-220 GSGSSNSGSTTTTPS
+220 PS
-235 ADDPA
+235 DPLGLKSLNDD
-240 GIQGLNKTY
+240 LVSK
-249 VEAQGKLSEAQSALA
+249 QSALTSKQA
-264 SAKAA
+264 DLDKAKAA
-269 AAANPSDATLATAV
+269 AAANPSDSGLQGAVTA
-283 STAEGKVKSEQTAV
+283 AQTAV
-297 DAALKSVTDAAGKMS
+297 NSAQSDYKSSLDKVTKAAGKMT
-312 VQDFVNTNFDGVSSG
+312 VLDFVNTDFSGFSSAT
-327 VMEQVLRAVQG
+327 MEQVLKAVQG

-365 DYVSNLMD
+365 DYVSKLMD
-373 AIDKGVG
+373 AVDKGVG

-413 NSQNILAL
+413 NSQNILSL

>member
-13 TALQTL
+13 NALQTL

-63 AVSDAMAL
+63 SVSDAMAL
-71 GKSQIDVADATIS
+71 GKSQIDVANATID

-100 YEKGAGDIKKIQA
+100 YEKGSGDVAKIQA
-113 DIKGNMNDIQSSV
+113 DIKANMNDIQSSV

-138 NGGQSVRIAGS
+138 NSGESVRIAGS

-160 MIDVGGQDLNFATKK
+160 MIDVGGADLNFATKQ

-181 LTGGQLKDVF
+181 LSKGVLQSVFGTGFAASAPTNPGGQEENP
-191 GSGFATAAS
+191 APA
-200 GTTTPSNTPASQA
+200 TPA
-213 EDANGSQ
+213 
-220 GSGSSNSGSTTTTPS
+220 

-240 GIQGLNKTY
+240 GLKALDKTL
-249 VEAQGKLSEAQSALA
+249 VSAQAKYAQAQSDLTA
-264 SAKAA
+264 AKAA
-269 AAANPSDATLATAV
+269 AAANPSDTNLQDAVTA
-283 STAEGKVKSEQTAV
+283 AQGKVTSTKGGV
-297 DAALKSVTDAAGKMS
+297 DDALKPIVEAAGKMT
-312 VQDFVNTNFDGVSSG
+312 VMDFVNTNFSGISSST
-327 VMEQVLRAVQG
+327 MEQVLKAVQS

-365 DYVSNLMD
+365 DYVSKLMD
-373 AIDKGVG
+373 AVDKGVG

-413 NSQNILAL
+413 NSQNILSL

>member
-13 TALQTL
+13 NALQTL

-25 MDTTQRRVSTGLRI
+25 MDQTQRRVSTGLRI

-63 AVSDAMAL
+63 SVSDAMAL
-71 GKSQIDVADATIS
+71 GKSQIDVANATID
-84 KSKDYLDN
+84 KSKEYLDN

-100 YEKGAGDIKKIQA
+100 YEKGSGDIKKIQA
-113 DIKGNMNDIQSSV
+113 DIKANMNDIQSAV

-138 NGGQSVRIAGS
+138 NGGESVRIAGS

-160 MIDVGGQDLNFATKK
+160 MIDVGGADLNFATKG
-175 ADGTFD
+175 AGGTFD
-181 LTGGQLKDVF
+181 LTKGVLKDVF
-191 GSGFATAAS
+191 AETTGGISLSDLKTAVK
-200 GTTTPSNTPASQA
+200 NYN
-213 EDANGSQ
+213 DAVA
-220 GSGSSNSGSTTTTPS
+220 
-235 ADDPA
+235 ADPTAD
-240 GIQGLNKTY
+240 N
-249 VEAQGKLSEAQSALA
+249 SALLTEVTNITDKITVNDFV
-264 SAKAA
+264 KA
-269 AAANPSDATLATAV
+269 DFTD
-283 STAEGKVKSEQTAV
+283 V
-297 DAALKSVTDAAGKMS
+297 DAATMEFILKG
-312 VQDFVNTNFDGVSSG
+312 VQS
-327 VMEQVLRAVQG
+327 
-338 KVTTATSNVV
+338 KVTGATSAVV

-365 DYVSNLMD
+365 DYVSKLMD
-373 AIDKGVG
+373 AVDKGVG

-413 NSQNILAL
+413 NSQNILSL

>member
-13 TALQTL
+13 NALQTL
-19 RSIGDS
+19 RSIGDN

-63 AVSDAMAL
+63 SVSDAMAL
-71 GKSQIDVADATIS
+71 GKSQIDVANATID
-84 KSKDYLDN
+84 KSKEYLDN
-92 IQKSLTTA
+92 IQKSLTSA
-100 YEKGAGDIKKIQA
+100 YQKGPGDIKKIQA
-113 DIKGNMNDIQSSV
+113 DIKANMNDIESAV

-138 NGGQSVRIAGS
+138 NGGESVRIAGS
-149 YRREGSNVYVD
+149 YRREGSAVYVD
-160 MIDVGGQDLNFATKK
+160 MIDVGGKELNFATKG
-175 ADGTFD
+175 ANGTFD
-181 LTGGQLKDVF
+181 LSGGVLSNVF
-191 GSGFATAAS
+191 GSYDTTAATNS
-200 GTTTPSNTPASQA
+200 KIKDLTDAITTAKKA
-213 EDANGSQ
+213 LD
-220 GSGSSNSGSTTTTPS
+220 
-235 ADDPA
+235 
-240 GIQGLNKTY
+240 GLK
-249 VEAQGKLSEAQSALA
+249 
-264 SAKAA
+264 
-269 AAANPSDATLATAV
+269 PSDTNYGTKLDDYNKAVTAL
-283 STAEGKVKSEQTAV
+283 TAHANEMTVK
-297 DAALKSVTDAAGKMS
+297 
-312 VQDFVNTNFDGVSSG
+312 DFVNADFSDVHASG
-327 VMEQVLRAVQG
+327 METILKAIQG
-338 KVTTATSNVV
+338 KVTSATSNVT

-365 DYVSNLMD
+365 DYVSKLMD
-373 AIDKGVG
+373 AVDKGVG

-413 NSQNILAL
+413 NSQNILSL

>member
-13 TALQTL
+13 NALQTL
-19 RSIGDS
+19 RSIGDN
-25 MDTTQRRVSTGLRI
+25 MDITQRRVSTGLRI

-63 AVSDAMAL
+63 SVSDAMAL
-71 GKSQIDVADATIS
+71 GKSQIDVANATID
-84 KSKDYLDN
+84 KSKEYLDK

-100 YEKGAGDIKKIQA
+100 YEKGSGDINKIQA
-113 DIKGNMNDIQSSV
+113 DIKANMNDIESAV

-138 NGGQSVRIAGS
+138 NNGESVRIAGS
-149 YRREGSNVYVD
+149 YRREGSAVYVD
-160 MIDVGGQDLNFATKK
+160 MIDVGGKELNFATKGPN
-175 ADGTFD
+175 GTFD
-181 LTGGQLKDVF
+181 LSKGVLSDVF
-191 GSGFATAAS
+191 GSYD
-200 GTTTPSNTPASQA
+200 TTTPPPEA
-213 EDANGSQ
+213 
-220 GSGSSNSGSTTTTPS
+220 
-235 ADDPA
+235 
-240 GIQGLNKTY
+240 NKTLS
-249 VEAQGKLSEAQSALA
+249 KLLDAIK
-264 SAKAA
+264 SAKEALDNPTAGAQEAEGGAEGGAA
-269 AAANPSDATLATAV
+269 TTNPLQTAYDTAV
-283 STAEGKVKSEQTAV
+283 KALTDVADKLTVK
-297 DAALKSVTDAAGKMS
+297 
-312 VQDFVNTNFDGVSSG
+312 DFANADFSYVSASG
-327 VMEQVLRAVQG
+327 MEKIIKAIQG
-338 KVTTATSNVV
+338 KVTTATSNVT

-365 DYVSNLMD
+365 DYVSKLMD
-373 AIDKGVG
+373 AVDKGVG

-413 NSQNILAL
+413 NSQNILSL

>member
-13 TALQTL
+13 NALQTL
-19 RSIGDS
+19 RSIGDN
-25 MDTTQRRVSTGLRI
+25 MDITQRRVSTGLRI

-63 AVSDAMAL
+63 SVSDAMAL
-71 GKSQIDVADATIS
+71 GKSQIDVANATID
-84 KSKDYLDN
+84 KSKEYLDN

-100 YEKGAGDIKKIQA
+100 YEKGSGDVAKIQA
-113 DIKGNMNDIQSSV
+113 DIKANMNDIESAV

-149 YRREGSNVYVD
+149 YRREGSAVYVD
-160 MIDVGGQDLNFATKK
+160 MIDVGGNELNFATKG
-175 ADGTFD
+175 ANGTFD
-181 LTGGQLKDVF
+181 LSGGVLKDVF
-191 GSGFATAAS
+191 GSYDTGAADGSKISDLLGTIKDKKAELDAAKPSDTDYGSKKDAYNNAVTALTNVADKLTVKDFANADFSNVSAS
-200 GTTTPSNTPASQA
+200 GMETIIKA
-213 EDANGSQ
+213 
-220 GSGSSNSGSTTTTPS
+220 
-235 ADDPA
+235 
-240 GIQGLNKTY
+240 IQ
-249 VEAQGKLSEAQSALA
+249 S
-264 SAKAA
+264 
-269 AAANPSDATLATAV
+269 
-283 STAEGKVKSEQTAV
+283 
-297 DAALKSVTDAAGKMS
+297 
-312 VQDFVNTNFDGVSSG
+312 
-327 VMEQVLRAVQG
+327 
-338 KVTTATSNVV
+338 KVTGATSAVV

-365 DYVSNLMD
+365 DYVSKLMD
-373 AIDKGVG
+373 AVDKGVG

-413 NSQNILAL
+413 NSQNILSL

>member
-13 TALQTL
+13 NALQTL
-19 RSIGDS
+19 RSIGDN
-25 MDTTQRRVSTGLRI
+25 MDITQRRVSTGLRI

-63 AVSDAMAL
+63 SVSDAMAL
-71 GKSQIDVADATIS
+71 GKSQIDVANATID
-84 KSKDYLDN
+84 KSKEYLDK

-100 YEKGAGDIKKIQA
+100 YEKGTGDIKKIQA
-113 DIKGNMNDIQSSV
+113 DIKANMNDIESAV

-138 NGGQSVRIAGS
+138 NNGQSVRIAGS
-149 YRREGSNVYVD
+149 YRREGSAVYVD
-160 MIDVGGQDLNFATKK
+160 MIDVGGNELNFATKG
-175 ADGTFD
+175 ANGTFD
-181 LTGGQLKDVF
+181 LTKGVLSDVF
-191 GSGFATAAS
+191 GSYDTTNPPPAA
-200 GTTTPSNTPASQA
+200 
-213 EDANGSQ
+213 D
-220 GSGSSNSGSTTTTPS
+220 
-235 ADDPA
+235 
-240 GIQGLNKTY
+240 KTLSKLLDTIKSKK
-249 VEAQGKLSEAQSALA
+249 EALDKP
-264 SAKAA
+264 
-269 AAANPSDATLATAV
+269 AANADLGQLNRDYTD
-283 STAEGKVKSEQTAV
+283 AV
-297 DAALKSVTDAAGKMS
+297 DALTAVADKLTVK
-312 VQDFVNTNFDGVSSG
+312 DFANADFSYVSASG
-327 VMEQVLRAVQG
+327 MEKIIKAIQG
-338 KVTTATSNVV
+338 KVTTATSNVT

-365 DYVSNLMD
+365 DYVSKLMD
-373 AIDKGVG
+373 AVDKGVG

-413 NSQNILAL
+413 NSQNILSL